1 MNWFVVLVVAFG
13 PNLMAP
19 LGDWLLML
27 QILVDWTK
35 KAKIF
40 SELPVRRAFL
50 LLLFWFLE
58 SFFQNLFNVRN
69 SKIDIRC
76 CIATSALLASGK
88 DVLIQHQKNLSL
100 GLKQKACRL

>member
-1 MNWFVVLVVAFG
+1 MLVVAFG

-40 SELPVRRAFL
+40 SELPVRRASFSKRCVNSTSKKLVVRLKKGISIVVL
-50 LLLFWFLE
+50 LGIGIGI
-58 SFFQNLFNVRN
+58 FFQPLMG
-69 SKIDIRC
+69 IP
-76 CIATSALLASGK
+76 
-88 DVLIQHQKNLSL
+88 
-100 GLKQKACRL
+100 KQPV